1 MGTMLGA
8 AFLLGAALGL
18 LWGFLRPLGKR
29 GDPLFVLMT
38 GAGLCWLNFGVCG
51 GDLRLGCAAA
61 MLPGFWAAD
70 KSLGAVLQPVFYG
83 FWSLL
88 KAMAGVF
95 LSVPKKIFKIAKNV
109 FASAGKWV
117 TIGRKNS
124 LNRGGKPN
132 ARVVRKNR
140 QHQDRLEPLNAAV
153 EGPDPQSGGIFH
165 AGLGGPEL
173 GQAERTVPNR
183 GHPDSGRS
191 DRRAE
196 SPPAG
201 APDRHGVGR
210 GHPGHCLRGAGACR
224 PRRGHHPARQRKLKT
239 GSSTPLRLK

>member
-38 GAGLCWLNFGVCG
+38 GLGLCWLNFGVCG
-51 GDLRLGCAAA
+51 GDLRLGCAAV

-95 LSVPKKIFKIAKNV
+95 LSVPKKIFKIAYT
-109 FASAGKWV
+109 S
-117 TIGRKNS
+117 
-124 LNRGGKPN
+124 
-132 ARVVRKNR
+132 
-140 QHQDRLEPLNAAV
+140 
-153 EGPDPQSGGIFH
+153 
-165 AGLGGPEL
+165 
-173 GQAERTVPNR
+173 
-183 GHPDSGRS
+183 
-191 DRRAE
+191 
-196 SPPAG
+196 
-201 APDRHGVGR
+201 
-210 GHPGHCLRGAGACR
+210 
-224 PRRGHHPARQRKLKT
+224 
-239 GSSTPLRLK
+239 

>member
-124 LNRGGKPN
+124 LNREGNPMQESSVKIGST
-132 ARVVRKNR
+132 RIVWNR
-140 QHQDRLEPLNAAV
+140 
-153 EGPDPQSGGIFH
+153 
-165 AGLGGPEL
+165 
-173 GQAERTVPNR
+173 
-183 GHPDSGRS
+183 
-191 DRRAE
+191 
-196 SPPAG
+196 
-201 APDRHGVGR
+201 
-210 GHPGHCLRGAGACR
+210 
-224 PRRGHHPARQRKLKT
+224 
-239 GSSTPLRLK
+239 STPLLKVLILSLVVFSMLALAALSWVRLSVQSQIADTRTLAAQTAGQNRRLQERLADMESDEAIRAIASEELGLVDPDAVIIQPGSGN